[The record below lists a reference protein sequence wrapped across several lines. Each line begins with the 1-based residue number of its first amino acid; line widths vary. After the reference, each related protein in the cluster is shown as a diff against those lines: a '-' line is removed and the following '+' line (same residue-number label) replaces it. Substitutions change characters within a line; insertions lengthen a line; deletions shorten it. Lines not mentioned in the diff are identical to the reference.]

1 MVKAQAVLAVPPVSM
16 FPAMGL
22 AIPAVMV
29 LLVAAAVQV
38 VKLARITPT
47 LRLHMELM
55 AELMAAA
62 ADQRFMHLRI
72 VRPPLVL

>member
-16 FPAMGL
+16 FPDRRL
-22 AIPAVMV
+22 AESAVMV

-47 LRLHMELM
+47 LRLHTELM
-55 AELMAAA
+55 AELMVAA
-62 ADQRFMHLRI
+62 ADQRFMQLRI
-72 VRPPLVL
+72 VMLPLVL